1 MYYKDFKS
9 QDGSKTIEVNASY
22 SVLLNKAFGQ
32 AKS

>member
-9 QDGSKTIEVNASY
+9 QDGSKTIEVNTSY